1 MLGKYH
7 LVVSDS
13 SIDSFG
19 VEFYINEELTLDIYR
34 VDEGKRRVLR
44 FYTDSLDLEYVEECL
59 DIFKR
64 EIPRDFVP

>member
-1 MLGKYH
+1 
-7 LVVSDS
+7 
-13 SIDSFG
+13 
-19 VEFYINEELTLDIYR
+19 LDIYR

-64 EIPRDFVP
+64 EIPWDFVP